1 MSKKNNTK
9 KKNLSVLIDG
19 ENISA
24 KKAEAIMEVV
34 SKQGELYKA
43 KVYGRQKDDYTKN
56 WSNKAKK
63 CGIEDIRLMG
73 GPSKDKVDKK
83 IQKDAK
89 TIVRQDKNVDVVCI
103 ATNDAGYVESIRDLR
118 SKGKRVIGIGGKQAP
133 EVLRK
138 SCSSFV
144 EI

>member
-24 KKAEAIMEVV
+24 KKAEAIMEVA
-34 SKQGELYKA
+34 SNQGELYKA

-63 CGIEDIRLMG
+63 CGIEDIRLTG

-103 ATNDAGYVESIRDLR
+103 ATNDAGYAESIRDLR
-118 SKGKRVIGIGGKQAP
+118 SQGKRVIGIGGKQAP
-133 EVLRK
+133 EILRK

>member
-24 KKAEAIMEVV
+24 KKAEAIMEIAFN
-34 SKQGELYKA
+34 QGELYKA

-63 CGIEDIRLMG
+63 CGIEDIRLTG

-89 TIVRQDKNVDVVCI
+89 AIVRQDKNVDVVCI

-118 SKGKRVIGIGGKQAP
+118 SQGKRVIGIGGKQAP